1 MTTIRSATDQ
11 RALVTV
17 FDDLES
23 AKTVVASLHRA
34 GFAKESI
41 ELVIREVRDEA
52 PEVDTP
58 RVHETTGSS
67 LIDGAKKWG
76 AVGLGAGAAAGLIA
90 SVFTPFPGLIIGE
103 MIFAGITG
111 AILGG
116 MAGVDRAVHVDSVN
130 LPTLEEY
137 EQLVKN
143 GNSLVVVLGNHDEV
157 LKAENAIKQMYS
169 VRSHIHSVQGHEY
182 HEHPVRERP
191 DS

>member
-1 MTTIRSATDQ
+1 MNTKQSATDQ

-17 FDDLES
+17 FDDVES
-23 AKTVVASLHRA
+23 AKTVVASLHQA
-34 GFAKESI
+34 GLAKERI
-41 ELVIREVRDEA
+41 ELVVRDVREEA

-67 LIDGAKKWG
+67 LIEGAKKWG

-103 MIFAGITG
+103 MIISGLTG

-137 EQLVKN
+137 EELVKN
-143 GNSLVVVLGNHDEV
+143 GNILVVVLGSHDEV
-157 LKAENAIKQMYS
+157 SKAENTIKQMYS
-169 VRSHIHSVQGHEY
+169 VRSHIHPVQGHEY